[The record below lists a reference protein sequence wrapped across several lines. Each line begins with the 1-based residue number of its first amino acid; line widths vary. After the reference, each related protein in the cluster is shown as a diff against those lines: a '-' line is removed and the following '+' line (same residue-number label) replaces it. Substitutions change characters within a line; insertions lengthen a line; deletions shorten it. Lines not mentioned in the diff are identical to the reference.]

1 MAKDLY
7 KRADDLNS
15 VLLCTEAE
23 ISGRALEMV
32 DRNVLKDIDIRSV
45 GRQLEI
51 IETLKQVTKSQGKQD
66 TLLIV
71 IVIGQLQF
79 RE

>member
-1 MAKDLY
+1 
-7 KRADDLNS
+7 
-15 VLLCTEAE
+15 
-23 ISGRALEMV
+23 MV